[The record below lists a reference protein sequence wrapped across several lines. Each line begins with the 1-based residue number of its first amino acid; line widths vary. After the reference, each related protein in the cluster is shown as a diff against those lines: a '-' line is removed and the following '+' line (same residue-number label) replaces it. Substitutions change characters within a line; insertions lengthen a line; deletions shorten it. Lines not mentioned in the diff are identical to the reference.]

1 MNLHYISNLNS
12 SNKAIF
18 FIHGNSGSSLVFA
31 DILEKYTAKT
41 HDLIAFDLPG
51 HGDSPKS
58 SDLYTLEALRNTVAE
73 FINNFNYDEVIL
85 VGHSLGGHLSVQSLS
100 GIKNVKGIVIFGT
113 PPMTF
118 PPAIVEAF
126 LPNPNFPLLLS
137 AELSNEQIESVSHDM
152 ANNNVDLVI
161 SNLKETDQLFRQ
173 TIGAELAAGK
183 SLDEIQIL
191 KQEQTPICII
201 HGENDSLVS
210 LQYLQNL
217 HHIFL

>member
-100 GIKNVKGIVIFGT
+100 GIKNVKGIVISYDSMILCICG
-113 PPMTF
+113 
-118 PPAIVEAF
+118 
-126 LPNPNFPLLLS
+126 S
-137 AELSNEQIESVSHDM
+137 R
-152 ANNNVDLVI
+152 VI
-161 SNLKETDQLFRQ
+161 Q
-173 TIGAELAAGK
+173 
-183 SLDEIQIL
+183 
-191 KQEQTPICII
+191 
-201 HGENDSLVS
+201 
-210 LQYLQNL
+210 
-217 HHIFL
+217 